1 MSAAGQALLEARQLS
16 AGYGTLEIIR
26 GIDIRVLKGQLT
38 VIVGPNGAG
47 KTTLMRA
54 LSGILPVRSGSVVLD
69 GDAVEFLSVA
79 RRVASGLVLVP
90 EGRHLF
96 AQMTVEENLELG
108 GYLLA
113 ASERRRML
121 GEVLALFPRLAE
133 RRLQLAGTMS
143 GGEQQMVA
151 VGRAMMGKPRCML
164 LDEPSLGLA
173 PKMVAELFRM
183 LRQICDQGT
192 GVLLVEQNVRQALS
206 VCDHAYILEQGQ
218 IVTEGPGQELLQGE
232 RIRKS
237 YLGL

>member
-1 MSAAGQALLEARQLS
+1 MSVLLEAKGLS
-16 AGYGTLEIIR
+16 AGYGPLAIIR
-26 GIDIRVLKGQLT
+26 DIDIRVPQHQLT
-38 VIVGPNGAG
+38 VMVGPNGAG

-54 LSGILPVRSGSVVLD
+54 LSGILPLTAGSVSLADTALTSLNV
-69 GDAVEFLSVA
+69 SQ
-79 RRVASGLVLVP
+79 RVASGLVLVP

-108 GYLLA
+108 GYLLP
-113 ASERRRML
+113 ASERRGLMQQ
-121 GEVLALFPRLAE
+121 VLALFPRLAE
-133 RRLQLAGTMS
+133 RRRQLAGTMS

-151 VGRAMMGKPRCML
+151 VGRALMGRPKCML

-173 PKMVAELFRM
+173 PKMVVELFRI
-183 LRQICDQGT
+183 LKQICQSGT
-192 GVLLVEQNVRQALS
+192 GILLVEQNVRQALS

-218 IVTEGPGQELLQGE
+218 VVAEGAGAELLQGE

>member
-69 GDAVEFLSVA
+69 GDAVESFSVA

>member
-1 MSAAGQALLEARQLS
+1 MSAAIDIVLEAKRLS
-16 AGYGTLEIIR
+16 AGYGPLEIIR
-26 GIDIRVLKGQLT
+26 NIDIQVLQGRLT

-54 LSGILPVRSGSVVLD
+54 LSGILPLGQGAVALRGK
-69 GDAVEFLSVA
+69 AVEGLSVS
-79 RRVASGLVLVP
+79 RRVADGLVLVP

-108 GYLLA
+108 GYLVPA
-113 ASERRRML
+113 AQRRRLMQ
-121 GEVLALFPRLAE
+121 EVLALFPRLAE
-133 RRLQLAGTMS
+133 RRTQLAGTMS

-151 VGRAMMGKPRCML
+151 VGRAMMSQPKCML

-173 PKMVAELFRM
+173 PKMVAELFRI
-183 LRQICDQGT
+183 LRQICDGGT

-218 IVTEGPGQELLQGE
+218 VVAEGTGQELLQGE

>member
-1 MSAAGQALLEARQLS
+1 
-16 AGYGTLEIIR
+16 
-26 GIDIRVLKGQLT
+26 
-38 VIVGPNGAG
+38 
-47 KTTLMRA
+47 
-54 LSGILPVRSGSVVLD
+54 
-69 GDAVEFLSVA
+69 
-79 RRVASGLVLVP
+79 
-90 EGRHLF
+90 
-96 AQMTVEENLELG
+96 MTVEENLELG

>member
-1 MSAAGQALLEARQLS
+1 MSATGQALLEATQLS
-16 AGYGTLEIIR
+16 AGYGPLEIIR
-26 GIDIRVLKGQLT
+26 DIDIQVQKGRLT

-54 LSGILPVRSGSVVLD
+54 LSGILPLRRGSIMLD
-69 GDAVEFLSVA
+69 GSATETFSVA

-108 GYLLA
+108 GYLLP

-133 RRLQLAGTMS
+133 RRAQHAGTMS

-206 VCDHAYILEQGQ
+206 VCDHAYILEQGL
-218 IVTEGPGQELLQGE
+218 IVAQGDGPELLQGE

>member
-38 VIVGPNGAG
+38 VIVGSNGAG

-69 GDAVEFLSVA
+69 GDAVESLSVA

>member
-1 MSAAGQALLEARQLS
+1 MSAAMNIVLEAKRLS
-16 AGYGTLEIIR
+16 AGYGPLEIIR
-26 GIDIRVLKGQLT
+26 NIDIQVLQGRLT

-54 LSGILPVRSGSVVLD
+54 LSGILPLGQGGVALG
-69 GDAVEFLSVA
+69 GKAVEGFNVS
-79 RRVASGLVLVP
+79 RRVADGLVLVP

-108 GYLLA
+108 GYLVPA
-113 ASERRRML
+113 AQRRRLMQ
-121 GEVLALFPRLAE
+121 EVLALFPRLAE
-133 RRLQLAGTMS
+133 RRTQLAGTMS

-151 VGRAMMGKPRCML
+151 VGRAMMSKPKCML

-173 PKMVAELFRM
+173 PKMVAELFRI
-183 LRQICDQGT
+183 LRQICDAGT

-218 IVTEGPGQELLQGE
+218 VVAEGTGQELLQGE

>member
-1 MSAAGQALLEARQLS
+1 MSMLLEAKGIS

-26 GIDIRVLKGQLT
+26 NINIRVPRGQLT
-38 VIVGPNGAG
+38 VVVGPNGAG

-54 LSGILPVRSGSVVLD
+54 LSGILPVSG
-69 GDAVEFLSVA
+69 GDIRLADESIVA
-79 RRVASGLVLVP
+79 CNVSRRVANGLVLVP

-108 GYLLA
+108 GYLLPA
-113 ASERRRML
+113 AERRALIDKAL
-121 GEVLALFPRLAE
+121 GLFPRLGE
-133 RRLQLAGTMS
+133 RRRQLAGTMS

-151 VGRAMMGKPRCML
+151 VGRALMGKPKCIL

-173 PKMVAELFRM
+173 PKMVSELFRI
-183 LRQICDQGT
+183 LGQICQAGT
-192 GVLLVEQNVRQALS
+192 GILLVEQNVRQALT
-206 VCDHAYILEQGQ
+206 VCDHAYVLERGE
-218 IVTEGPGQELLQGE
+218 VVAEGSGAELLQGE

>member
-1 MSAAGQALLEARQLS
+1 MNIVLEAKRLS
-16 AGYGTLEIIR
+16 AGYGPLEIIR
-26 GIDIRVLKGQLT
+26 DINIQVLQGRLT

-54 LSGILPVRSGSVVLD
+54 LSGILPLGQGGVALAGN
-69 GDAVEFLSVA
+69 AVEAHNVS
-79 RRVASGLVLVP
+79 RRVADGLVLVP

-108 GYLLA
+108 GYLVPA
-113 ASERRRML
+113 AQRRRLMQD
-121 GEVLALFPRLAE
+121 VLALFPRLAE
-133 RRLQLAGTMS
+133 RRRQLAGTMS

-151 VGRAMMGKPRCML
+151 VGRAMMSKPRCML

-173 PKMVAELFRM
+173 PKMVAELFRI
-183 LRQICDQGT
+183 LRRICDQGT

-218 IVTEGPGQELLQGE
+218 VVAEGSGQELLQGE

>member
-1 MSAAGQALLEARQLS
+1 MSVLLEAKELG
-16 AGYGTLEIIR
+16 AGYGPLRIIR
-26 GIDIRVLKGQLT
+26 NINIKVPEKQLT

-54 LSGILPVRSGSVVLD
+54 LSGILPLTEGGVTLAGA
-69 GDAVEFLSVA
+69 AVESLNVS
-79 RRVASGLVLVP
+79 RRVANGLVLVP

-108 GYLLA
+108 GYLLRS
-113 ASERRRML
+113 SERRAL
-121 GEVLALFPRLAE
+121 KEQVLQLFPRLAE
-133 RRLQLAGTMS
+133 RRQQLAGTMS

-151 VGRAMMGKPRCML
+151 VGRALMGKPKCML

-173 PKMVAELFRM
+173 PKMVAELFRI
-183 LRQICDQGT
+183 LKQICQSGT

-206 VCDHAYILEQGQ
+206 ICDHAYILEQGQ
-218 IVTEGPGQELLQGE
+218 VVAEGPGQELLQGE

-237 YLGL
+237 YLGM

>member
-38 VIVGPNGAG
+38 VIVGSNGAG

-69 GDAVEFLSVA
+69 GDAVESLSVA

-96 AQMTVEENLELG
+96 AQRTVEENLELG

-164 LDEPSLGLA
+164 LDEPSLVLA

>member
-1 MSAAGQALLEARQLS
+1 MSATGQALLEARQLS
-16 AGYGTLEIIR
+16 AGYGSLEIIR
-26 GIDIRVLKGQLT
+26 DIDIVVRKGQLT

-54 LSGILPVRSGSVVLD
+54 LSGILPIRSGSVVLD
-69 GDAVEFLSVA
+69 GDAVESLSVA
-79 RRVASGLVLVP
+79 RRVAGGLVLVP

-218 IVTEGPGQELLQGE
+218 IVSEGPGQDLLQGE

>member
-1 MSAAGQALLEARQLS
+1 MSAAMYPLLEATQLS
-16 AGYGTLEIIR
+16 AGYGPLEIIR
-26 GIDIRVLKGQLT
+26 NIDIRVRKGYLT

-54 LSGILPVRSGSVVLD
+54 LSGILPLGQGSIALA
-69 GDAVEFLSVA
+69 GNAVETFSVA

-108 GYLLA
+108 GYLLRA
-113 ASERRRML
+113 AERRALM

-133 RRLQLAGTMS
+133 RRRQQAGTMS

-151 VGRAMMGKPRCML
+151 VGRAMMGKPRCLL

-173 PKMVAELFRM
+173 PKMVAELFRI

-218 IVTEGPGQELLQGE
+218 IVSEGAGQVLLRGE